1 MIRRQK
7 AYDTRYS
14 QPVTHASTNRARHCL
29 TSEIECIQL
38 GMVVGD
44 KVVVYSAI
52 CISQLLENRAK
63 SNETATKSL
72 RHSVFPAGH
81 PCKY

>member
-1 MIRRQK
+1 MKRRRK

-14 QPVTHASTNRARHCL
+14 QPVTHASTNRTRHCL
-29 TSEIECIQL
+29 TSEIDEIGCIQR

-63 SNETATKSL
+63 FNVEWL
-72 RHSVFPAGH
+72 
-81 PCKY
+81 